1 MSAKEARKIRKRYN
15 QAADIYWTQ
24 DMERILR
31 RTRAELMAW
40 RIAGP
45 LCIIGGL
52 FLLVL
57 YQVAP

>member
-1 MSAKEARKIRKRYN
+1 MSAKEAKIVRKRY
-15 QAADIYWTQ
+15 QKAADIYWTQ